1 LETLTVDM
9 SEGFIGPGFSSES
22 NLPEIEFEVSLG
34 DAGDSFA
41 VIGSPGDDGMAAG
54 LSGFSFNPDGDVDVT
69 FDVLPAQLSIVGNGG
84 MDFLTGRGGWGAGLA
99 YPHSLTITGGDQAD
113 ELNGGQ
119 GNDTIAAGGG
129 ADTVNGYGGN
139 DNLDGGPGDDR
150 VTGGDGSDVLNGGAG
165 SDQMLGGFD
174 PDTLTANDGE
184 ADAQIHGGPG
194 TDTATVD
201 ANIDPDTIAVENVVV
216 DAGPPPPPPPPGG
229 ACVYDADTN
238 SVTAVIAAGET
249 ATLAVVGGAIHFG
262 AAPTPCGAATTANTD
277 SIAING
283 AAGSV
288 EHLTVDQ
295 AGGALAPGVSA
306 EPDGIA
312 EIELDLNLGD
322 ANDVIVVHGTAGA
335 DALAIGTKGVSFNGD
350 NDVDIT
356 VTPTPSTIELV
367 GGDGSDML
375 TARGGFGSG
384 QVFAGSVT
392 LRGGAGADELTGSNF
407 ADLLVGGADADAITG
422 YSGDD
427 ELRGDDGDDELRG
440 NDGADLIVGGL
451 GSDSFIGGSGDDT
464 FEAAD
469 GVAVAILSGSQGVDT
484 CTFDAALDPA
494 PVAVEVQHPQ

>member
-1 LETLTVDM
+1 MLGALALVVLAYPATAAAESCVYDPVTKRIAAEATAGSQATLEVRASGELWFGLAPSACLGATTANTDLVTVAGAPGSLETLTVDM

-201 ANIDPDTIAVENVVV
+201 ANIDPDTIAVEHVVV

-229 ACVYDADTN
+229 ACVYDADTI
-238 SVTAVIAAGET
+238 SVTAVFAAGET
-249 ATLAVVGGAIHFG
+249 ATVAVVVGAILFG
-262 AAPTPCGAATTANTD
+262 AAPSACGAA
-277 SIAING
+277 
-283 AAGSV
+283 
-288 EHLTVDQ
+288 
-295 AGGALAPGVSA
+295 
-306 EPDGIA
+306 
-312 EIELDLNLGD
+312 
-322 ANDVIVVHGTAGA
+322 
-335 DALAIGTKGVSFNGD
+335 
-350 NDVDIT
+350 
-356 VTPTPSTIELV
+356 
-367 GGDGSDML
+367 
-375 TARGGFGSG
+375 
-384 QVFAGSVT
+384 
-392 LRGGAGADELTGSNF
+392 
-407 ADLLVGGADADAITG
+407 
-422 YSGDD
+422 
-427 ELRGDDGDDELRG
+427 
-440 NDGADLIVGGL
+440 
-451 GSDSFIGGSGDDT
+451 
-464 FEAAD
+464 
-469 GVAVAILSGSQGVDT
+469 
-484 CTFDAALDPA
+484 
-494 PVAVEVQHPQ
+494 